1 MTLEYEEWKL
11 EEDYKSFS
19 DICSNLQIEIPTS
32 QLRDDPVI
40 YDLIIKEHD
49 SYFGTLHDLDA
60 YYTYLD
66 EEEQDALDA
75 KGEAQYEFEA
85 GK

>member
-19 DICSNLQIEIPTS
+19 DICSNLQIETLPS
-32 QLRDDPVI
+32 QLRDDEVLFN
-40 YDLIIKEHD
+40 LIIKTHD
-49 SYFGTLHDLDA
+49 AYFGVIHDLDA